1 MPQRRYFVAEDDPL
15 GRLARKNNIRSAI
28 TKEDVMREPY
38 GLVMDENKNP
48 FRRFLETKP
57 YTQRLNQ
64 LWQTSL

>member
-1 MPQRRYFVAEDDPL
+1 
-15 GRLARKNNIRSAI
+15 
-28 TKEDVMREPY
+28 MREPY

>member
-1 MPQRRYFVAEDDPL
+1 MAEDDPL

-38 GLVMDENKNP
+38 GLVMDENKNL